1 MENTGSLLNKC
12 KIICKAYEK
21 KIPNCPEDE
30 LFYQFCD
37 DIIHM
42 AFLIAVSDGYVDVKE
57 VDMIN
62 FTFGVSFDYNSLARS
77 YGLDYIS
84 DESFMKQI
92 PISIKTVAEIEKREN
107 PHPNTFLE
115 DTRVLYSAMK
125 QFGNDMLNC
134 TGATLKFSVMIQSY
148 FINNVLKY
156 VFRMEELDGFN
167 NSQLNEAMTY
177 TKTRLSQNNTADFV
191 NPNIQQNASN
201 EEKEIERGGLKL
213 KTHSVNENPVKT
225 DNSVQEPDNKAD
237 AEKNLESYRGDLSLA
252 SGKTA
257 KTHTTSITSNAID
270 MDTIHEILSEVD
282 NLIGL
287 GNVKKEIHD
296 MVNMM
301 LINEMR
307 RRKGLKNPVV
317 SRHLVFTGNPGTGK
331 TTIARAIGKIYKT
344 LGILEKGHMIETD
357 RAGMVA
363 GYMGQTAEKVT
374 EVVQKAM
381 GGILFIDEA
390 YSLVT
395 DSEGDFGQEAI
406 NTLLKLM
413 EDNRDSLV
421 VIVAGYTEEMKDF
434 IDSNPGLRSRFNR
447 YIQFNDYSDEEL
459 LQIFKSYVDEQD
471 YILEEGTD
479 GEILSAISRIRSE
492 DGDSFGNARSMRNYF
507 EKVISNQANRLIDI
521 SSSAVMDA
529 DEDELMTIKKEDL
542 QITCN

>member
-471 YILEEGTD
+471 YMLEEGTD

>member
-252 SGKTA
+252 SDRTA

-471 YILEEGTD
+471 YMLEEGTD